1 MNFELSF
8 ISNKKNCLK
17 ENVFHAKKERKRVDD
32 DDDAMLSNSAIN
44 EVTHIMYFLQFF
56 FLEKK
61 TFFCNL
67 LEILRCKRN
76 VDFVKEKRVFCS
88 LNCCGEIKCNFHSLL
103 NKKRKRNQDEKSWK
117 CTPTTTLNN

>member
-17 ENVFHAKKERKRVDD
+17 ENVFHAKKERKRADDDDD

-56 FLEKK
+56 FWRKK
-61 TFFCNL
+61 LSFA
-67 LEILRCKRN
+67 IY
-76 VDFVKEKRVFCS
+76 
-88 LNCCGEIKCNFHSLL
+88 
-103 NKKRKRNQDEKSWK
+103 
-117 CTPTTTLNN
+117 